1 MAIVNNVAM
10 YIYVQVFEYL
20 VSILLGTY
28 LGVEMLGHVA
38 ILPLIFWGT
47 FKLPSMEAAPF
58 YIPTSH
64 VWVFQFLHIFIIC
77 YFPWKIRAF
86 LEGMKYYL
94 PFWGCLFTFLS
105 NLGYFQ
111 ILFPQIF
118 LCVCLSSPGTPIM
131 PMICF
136 TAYHRSPTFH
146 LSLFFF
152 LSIPQANYRWPI
164 FKVLL
169 LSPLVNFLFHLFI
182 FLYWYSL
189 FDETLFSLCLFKVL

>member
-1 MAIVNNVAM
+1 MDYFHFLDI
-10 YIYVQVFEYL
+10 II
-20 VSILLGTY
+20 ILLWTCAYTFLCAHISISFGFIPKG
-28 LGVEMLGHVA
+28 GVVVIYGISVCQLETA
-38 ILPLIFWGT
+38 
-47 FKLPSMEAAPF
+47 SPF

-77 YFPWKIRAF
+77 CFPWKIRAF

-152 LSIPQANYRWPI
+152 LSIPQTNYRWPI